1 MQKSI
6 DITTTQNVT
15 IEYELAPLRER
26 IIGWLLDA
34 LIVMVAW
41 FVIFQVL
48 RAIFELLRS
57 ISPSMQDED
66 PFENIGWGMF
76 IVMLPFLLFF
86 FYNILF
92 EILNVGQTPGKK
104 AMSIK
109 VVRLDGKDPEWSDV
123 LLRAV
128 LHLVDSIFSFGVIG
142 AMLIKTTT
150 KSQRLGDMAANTTVI
165 KIQGSRF
172 NFRLQDILNISSLDN
187 YQPVFP
193 QVRRLHERDMI
204 FIKTAILR
212 FQRYPNRAH
221 EEVVEDLV
229 THLMPLLDI
238 QVRPLNRVEFLK
250 TLLRDYIVLTR

>member
-1 MQKSI
+1 MLKSI
-6 DITTTQNVT
+6 EITTTQNVT

-26 IIGWLLDA
+26 IIGWLIDV
-34 LIVMVAW
+34 LIVLVGW
-41 FVIFQVL
+41 FIVFQIL
-48 RAIFELLRS
+48 RAIGG
-57 ISPSMQDED
+57 DEMFD
-66 PFENIGWGMF
+66 NMGWLML
-76 IVMLPFLLFF
+76 VVLLPFLLFF
-86 FYNILF
+86 FFNILF
-92 EILNVGQTPGKK
+92 EILNLGQTPGKM

-142 AMLIKTTT
+142 AMLVKTTPRA
-150 KSQRLGDMAANTTVI
+150 QRLGDMAANTTVI
-165 KIQGSRF
+165 KIQGSRY
-172 NFRLQDILNISSLDN
+172 NFRLQDILNIASLEN

-193 QVRRLHERDMI
+193 QVRRLTERDMI
-204 FIKTAILR
+204 FIKTAITR
-212 FQRYPNRAH
+212 FQRYPNQAH

-238 QVRPLNRVEFLK
+238 TVRPLNRVEFLK

>member
-34 LIVMVAW
+34 LLVMIGW
-41 FVIFQVL
+41 FILFQVL
-48 RAIFELLRS
+48 RAIGGNEMFDN
-57 ISPSMQDED
+57 M
-66 PFENIGWGMF
+66 GWIML

-86 FYNILF
+86 FYNIIF
-92 EILNVGQTPGKK
+92 EIMNVGQTPGKM

-142 AMLIKTTT
+142 AMLIKTTA

-187 YQPVFP
+187 YQPVYP

-204 FIKTAILR
+204 FIKNVLTR
-212 FQRYPNRAH
+212 WQRYPNRAH

-238 QVRPLNRVEFLK
+238 EQRPNDRVEFLK
-250 TLLRDYIVLTR
+250 ILLRDYIVLTR